1 MYSMLFEIETGRVY
15 KMTKPNDIYSGFG
28 ALDKIEKQDA
38 KGDSEDPSDEQPI
51 YSHNTDDV
59 VEAAQGESTEQKQ
72 KDLLDVIIEETE
84 HDDEQEEDVVEGD
97 EAPPQGAK
105 AIAATAPNHTAVV
118 DNTKSDGSNATA
130 DRHNQRERAV
140 VQAIQRAETVCESY
154 HGVQVY
160 PMTGSMSTIL
170 SKNKFQGLFDGV
182 FVSSRA
188 AQIIGEQWF
197 YDLSRNGD
205 STYVVET
212 GKFLVSVSKD
222 VQAEVA
228 KKEVELALKS
238 GLVQVEGE

>member
-1 MYSMLFEIETGRVY
+1 MLFEIETGRVY

-38 KGDSEDPSDEQPI
+38 TGNSEDPSDEPI
-51 YSHNTDDV
+51 DSHSDDV
-59 VEAAQGESTEQKQ
+59 VEAAQIESTEQKQ
-72 KDLLDVIIEETE
+72 KDLLDVIVEETE
-84 HDDEQEEDVVEGD
+84 HDEDVVEGD
-97 EAPPQGAK
+97 EAPKGEK
-105 AIAATAPNHTAVV
+105 DISAAPTPHTVV
-118 DNTKSDGSNATA
+118 VNTKDGSDAVA

-140 VQAIQRAETVCESY
+140 IQAIQRAETVCESY

-160 PMTGSMSTIL
+160 PVTGSMSATL
-170 SKNKFQGLFDGV
+170 SKTKFQGLFDGV

-197 YDLSRNGD
+197 YGLSRNGD

-238 GLVQVEGE
+238 GLVQVEGRFYRCYVMKFAR

>member
-1 MYSMLFEIETGRVY
+1 MLFEIETGRVY

-38 KGDSEDPSDEQPI
+38 TGNSEDPSDEPI
-51 YSHNTDDV
+51 DSHSDDV
-59 VEAAQGESTEQKQ
+59 VEAAQIESTEQKQ
-72 KDLLDVIIEETE
+72 KDLLDVIVEETE
-84 HDDEQEEDVVEGD
+84 HDEDVVEGD
-97 EAPPQGAK
+97 EAPKGEK
-105 AIAATAPNHTAVV
+105 DISAAPTPHTVV
-118 DNTKSDGSNATA
+118 VNTKDGSDAVA
-130 DRHNQRERAV
+130 DRHNQKERAV
-140 VQAIQRAETVCESY
+140 IQAIQRAETVCESY

-160 PMTGSMSTIL
+160 PVTGSMSATL
-170 SKNKFQGLFDGV
+170 SKTKFQGLFDGV

-197 YDLSRNGD
+197 YGLSRNGD

-228 KKEVELALKS
+228 QKEVELALKS
-238 GLVQVEGE
+238 GLVQVEGRFYRCYVLKFA